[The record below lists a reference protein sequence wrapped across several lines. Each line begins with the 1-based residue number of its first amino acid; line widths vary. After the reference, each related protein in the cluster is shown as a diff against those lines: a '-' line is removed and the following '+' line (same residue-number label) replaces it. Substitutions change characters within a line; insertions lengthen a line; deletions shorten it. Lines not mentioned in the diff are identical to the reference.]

1 MKLYELIYK
10 NCDIYKK
17 YLIDFV
23 DLSSQFMRIG
33 DYKMFDS
40 ERNFRNEYL
49 PILDAFVQYSFLKL
63 NNPKHYFEIG
73 SGEST
78 KFARKAISDFRLRTK
93 ITSIDPCP
101 RLNIDSICDVI
112 VREPLEE
119 VDLRMFQKLEY
130 GDILFVDSSHR
141 VFQNS
146 DVTVCFLDI
155 VPYLKPGVF
164 VHFHD
169 ILYFICNIDAAFLVT
184 KIQ

>member
-63 NNPKHYFEIG
+63 NNPKHY
-73 SGEST
+73 
-78 KFARKAISDFRLRTK
+78 
-93 ITSIDPCP
+93 
-101 RLNIDSICDVI
+101 
-112 VREPLEE
+112 
-119 VDLRMFQKLEY
+119 
-130 GDILFVDSSHR
+130 
-141 VFQNS
+141 
-146 DVTVCFLDI
+146 
-155 VPYLKPGVF
+155 
-164 VHFHD
+164 
-169 ILYFICNIDAAFLVT
+169 
-184 KIQ
+184 